1 MVVIGRFLVVLAL
14 VGSSVAERRLRGNA
28 QPRDEVRIFICSFW
42 KCALLDKKLLKD
54 LTHLIS
60 QLEMFQMIS
69 SKKVK
74 VKGAH
79 LTSGNMHFCCMSSRC
94 RDYAL
99 CSSDIINCAL

>member
-1 MVVIGRFLVVLAL
+1 MVVFGRFLVVLAL

-42 KCALLDKKLLKD
+42 KCALLDKKLLKE

-60 QLEMFQMIS
+60 QLEIFQMIS

-79 LTSGNMHFCCMSSRC
+79 LTSKSKRP
-94 RDYAL
+94 DYAFFWG
-99 CSSDIINCAL
+99 